1 MLLLDRNTIRFT
13 VTVQLVDEG
22 DRAQPLTNCG
32 WLAKAHSTREGA
44 VVVKVELR
52 TKMKVMVKQEGG
64 AKAAATTATKLQ
76 LKLCSLR
83 WLVEDEEGQGGGGA
97 GDRGAAETV
106 KNILQTVVNEQEG
119 GRSAKMVLS
128 IPYTAETIAMV
139 GRIKKL
145 ALTVEVVEPKKA
157 TMEGVDKELYISVMG
172 RVKNEKTDVVL
183 TRNEKIATMP
193 LMFVSRQVAAPHL
206 PTYSHSPHSPHPPH
220 SSNSSHIFPLSP
232 LSPPSSLFQL
242 FPLFPLS
249 PFPPP
254 APLRS
259 SSPRSP
265 LFPLT
270 IPITTLPPSSPLF
283 SAFFGPSA
291 GDCKRQGCYQ
301 SAEEGAEKV

>member
-22 DRAQPLTNCG
+22 ERAQPLTNCG

-64 AKAAATTATKLQ
+64 AKAAATTAPTKLQ

-97 GDRGAAETV
+97 DDRGAAETV
-106 KNILQTVVNEQEG
+106 KNILQRVVNEQEG

-193 LMFVSRQVAAPHL
+193 LMFVSRQVTAPHL
-206 PTYSHSPHSPHPPH
+206 PTSSHSPHSPHPPH
-220 SSNSSHIFPLSP
+220 LPTLPTLSI
-232 LSPPSSLFQL
+232 PS
-242 FPLFPLS
+242 
-249 PFPPP
+249 
-254 APLRS
+254 ARS
-259 SSPRSP
+259 SSFLFTTFPTIPSHHSSHYSPP
-265 LFPLT
+265 LFA
-270 IPITTLPPSSPLF
+270 TL
-283 SAFFGPSA
+283 SASLGPSA